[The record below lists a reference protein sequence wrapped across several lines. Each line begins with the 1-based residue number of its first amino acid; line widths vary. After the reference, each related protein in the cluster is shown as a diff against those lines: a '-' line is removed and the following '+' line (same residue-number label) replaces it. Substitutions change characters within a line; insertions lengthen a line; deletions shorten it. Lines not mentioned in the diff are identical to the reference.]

1 MFNGTAAGGGGGM
14 AAGRTRQ
21 AAGLARKAALRAGST
36 VDLARV
42 VGPGPVV
49 AHVRASRGA
58 SVPAANVDALFER
71 LWGDAAARLGA
82 TMRPL
87 GQGFLEIRRGDA
99 VTRLRRNAVM
109 LDDIV
114 TYLLDKEIGQGL
126 LAEAG
131 LPVPEHLVLGRAD
144 AGQVERLLGLSEAGG
159 VVKPA
164 EGFSGRGVTCGVRT
178 RQELRLAARRA
189 RGYADRV
196 LVERM
201 VPGASHRVL
210 LLDGEL
216 LDVIVRHPP
225 RVVGDGRSTIAQLIA
240 AENRARVAAGGRE
253 GTARLELDLDLVL
266 TLRRTGRALGTVPAA
281 DEVVAVKTAVAG
293 NGRRDNERVREPLHP
308 DVLRDCVRAAE
319 LLGVRLAG
327 VDLITSDLTRPLA
340 ETGGAINE
348 VNTTPSLLHH
358 ANVADGR
365 DAPDLAGRILRR
377 LLENAERGP
386 FVR

>member
-1 MFNGTAAGGGGGM
+1 MVNGTAAGPGGGRK
-14 AAGRTRQ
+14 AGRSRQ

-36 VDLARV
+36 MDLARF
-42 VGPGPVV
+42 VGPGPVIS
-49 AHVRASRGA
+49 HVRASRGVA
-58 SVPAANVDALFER
+58 VPGSTVDALFER

-82 TMRPL
+82 TLRPL

-114 TYLLDKEIGQGL
+114 TFIMDKEIGQGL

-144 AGQVERLLGLSEAGG
+144 AGQVERLLALSEAGG

-178 RQELRLAARRA
+178 RRELRLAERRA
-189 RGYADRV
+189 RGYGERV

-225 RVVGDGRSTIAQLIA
+225 RLLGDGRSTIAELIV
-240 AENRARVAAGGRE
+240 AENRSRVAAEGRE

-266 TLRRTGRALGTVPAA
+266 TLQRTGRTLGTVPAA
-281 DEVVAVKTAVAG
+281 GEVVPVKTAVAG

-358 ANVADGR
+358 SLVADVR
-365 DAPDLAGRILRR
+365 DAPDLAGRILGR
-377 LLENAERGP
+377 LLDNAERGP